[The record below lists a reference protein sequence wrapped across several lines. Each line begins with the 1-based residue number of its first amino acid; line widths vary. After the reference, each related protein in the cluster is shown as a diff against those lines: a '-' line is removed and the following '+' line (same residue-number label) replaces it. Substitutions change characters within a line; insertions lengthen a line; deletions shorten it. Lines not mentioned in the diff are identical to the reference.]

1 MKLITENW
9 KKFLDEAEERHVAK
23 LGSHV
28 NESFQDIFGNS
39 SRLILNYESTDLD
52 RMNELMSAGVHSVEV
67 ERRETEKEG
76 RTVITS
82 VPSVSYTGFKIKFD
96 PETQKRSIGEKVIK
110 KMTLE
115 KYIADYVKFVV
126 SLPQIASRF
135 TSMNHNK
142 AVGLITTFV
151 KFFGIDDNSGD
162 LNANP
167 HLVINQLL
175 SKALQSGIK
184 AIQQEANE
192 LNSLF
197 QKNKGELTGSGV
209 EWPEDTSDVL
219 FIFSRDEIDVLRMSD
234 HEGLGSCHSLDGRYD
249 QCVLA
254 DAKRDGAIIY
264 SVSKSDF
271 EKLAG
276 GTDQAA
282 VDAFEGKEI
291 FKDEGRGVE
300 GIVPTGRV
308 RVRKV
313 SLQGIEFAVIEDAIY
328 AKFPV
333 GSRDKILK
341 YLTFY
346 LQKSKY
352 KKLKQPVD
360 IAADGIAY
368 GGSASDTGFNPMIR
382 EALDLL
388 GIQYVKNTH
397 FDKHSSLED
406 DDDILDGV
414 TQGDYEYSKK
424 IGDSTISS
432 FIWISNENDGSWFK
446 DAAWAIEAKI
456 DISSMKGKIDFEKLR
471 STLRTMLYSGLKG
484 FDEFKKYFPNASG
497 VSLVQKGEKIYINF
511 ESGEPYGSLDDLPEA
526 IQDLDIQR
534 WGYIDDYSKSMNEIL
549 KNPDLLLSMF
559 ADFTIE
565 PTLSESLHI
574 LKSKFKRFL

>member
-115 KYIADYVKFVV
+115 KYTADYVKFVV

-175 SKALQSGIK
+175 SKALQSGIE

-234 HEGLGSCHSLDGRYD
+234 HEGLDSCHSLDGRYD

-333 GSRDKILK
+333 GSRKNIFKQLA
-341 YLTFY
+341 YS
-346 LQKSKY
+346 QKDKY

-368 GGSASDTGFNPMIR
+368 GGSASDTGFDSMIK

-414 TQGDYEYSKK
+414 AQGDYEYSKK

-432 FIWISNENDGSWFK
+432 SIWISDENDGSWFA
-446 DAAWAIEAKI
+446 DAAWIIEAKI

-484 FDEFKKYFPNASG
+484 FDEFKKYFPKAG
-497 VSLVQKGEKIYINF
+497 QVGLVQKGEKIFINF
-511 ESGEPYGSLDDLPEA
+511 EAAEGYGSLDDLAGVVSE
-526 IQDLDIQR
+526 LDIGR
-534 WGYIDDYSKSMNEIL
+534 WEYIDDYSKSMNEIL

-559 ADFTIE
+559 KDFTIE